1 MSAGVETLVTI
12 FVLIWFVIVLFRCC
26 VKCAKCS
33 EQAQQERDRAQSEQ
47 LRRLREE
54 RAAARREERRTNVAS
69 AQQVVQGVSVPS
81 PVAQGATVSTTA
93 SASAAGTAAADLEP
107 SAPPLDEDTP
117 RMRMIKSN
125 LFFRELEHA
134 DSVRTLSIVLAA
146 ANDRYANSSEEGN
159 VIARTWRAAETS
171 VRRMVEGEGSH
182 ECCICLD
189 GYEAGETVCWS
200 KEDECDHIF
209 HKDCIIAWLG
219 DNDDCPLCR
228 AKLINETDNN

>member
-1 MSAGVETLVTI
+1 MSAGVESLLVI
-12 FVLIWFVIVLFRCC
+12 FVLVWFAVVLFKCLARC
-26 VKCAKCS
+26 VKRNDQRN
-33 EQAQQERDRAQSEQ
+33 QAQNEQ

-54 RAAARREERRTNVAS
+54 RAAARREEQRLRDEGRANIA
-69 AQQVVQGVSVPS
+69 QVVQGVSVP
-81 PVAQGATVSTTA
+81 TTQA
-93 SASAAGTAAADLEP
+93 AEAGVSASTSAAAAAAEP
-107 SAPPLDEDTP
+107 SAPPADDDTP
-117 RMRMIKSN
+117 RMRVIKSN
-125 LFFRELEHA
+125 LFFRKLEHA
-134 DSVRTLSIVLAA
+134 DSIRTLSVVLAA
-146 ANDRYANSSEEGN
+146 ANDRYDNSNEEGN

-209 HKDCIIAWLG
+209 HKDCITAWLS

-228 AKLINETDNN
+228 AKLIHENEEA

>member
-12 FVLIWFVIVLFRCC
+12 FVLVWLVLVLFKCLTRC
-26 VKCAKCS
+26 VKRNDQRN
-33 EQAQQERDRAQSEQ
+33 QAQNEQ

-54 RAAARREERRTNVAS
+54 RAAARREEQQRRRDERRANTV
-69 AQQVVQGVSVPS
+69 QVVQGVSVPTNQAAEAG
-81 PVAQGATVSTTA
+81 V
-93 SASAAGTAAADLEP
+93 SASTSAAVDP
-107 SAPPLDEDTP
+107 SAPPADDDTP

-134 DSVRTLSIVLAA
+134 DSVRTLSVVLAA
-146 ANDRYANSSEEGN
+146 ANDQYDNSNEEGN

-200 KEDECDHIF
+200 KEDECNHIF
-209 HKDCIIAWLG
+209 HKDCITAWLS

-228 AKLINETDNN
+228 AKLIHENEEA